1 MGEYLRFIIR
11 RERRISLIW
20 LLSITASVLIFTS
33 LYPTLVPTHAETLAL
48 ATSMQNPAMVAMMGP
63 VYGLAQ
69 ITPAIIM
76 SQETLIWYLIAVAI
90 MNIFLITRHTRGD
103 EEFGRIELL
112 LAKPISVR
120 IPTLAPLIF
129 AIIIN
134 AIIALASALGV
145 LIINIEG
152 TTFLGAL
159 SFGLA
164 IGGVG
169 LYFAAL
175 TLLFAQIFST
185 SSGVF
190 SASFITVGLMYMI
203 RALAD
208 VEQSPLTLIS
218 PFGVA
223 LQMEVFYSNRL
234 TLLLFL
240 LLPSL
245 FFIDIALLLNSIRDH
260 GSGLIAQRPG
270 KRRASAFLRSPFGL
284 AWHLSKPSTLA
295 WGGGIFLLGL
305 SYGSVIG
312 DLTSFV
318 ENNELMQQI
327 ILSSGPNTLLDGYVA
342 LIFSIM
348 ASVVSVPVILST
360 LRIYNEEITAR
371 AELLFSRPTSRR
383 ALYTPFLIIAFGESI
398 MMFILLAIGLALGGG
413 GVLSLGEIIGYGLA
427 YLPAVWLFGAVGVF
441 IVGFIPA
448 LRSLI
453 WLFFAST
460 FIITYTDFITPLPSY
475 LTKLN
480 PFVFIPHLPVEEFKI
495 LPLLILTISSALL
508 ITGGLV
514 RYENRDLSNG

>member
-1 MGEYLRFIIR
+1 MGEYLRFITR
-11 RERRISLIW
+11 RERGTSLIW
-20 LLSITASVLIFTS
+20 LLSITGGVLIFTA

-76 SQETLIWYLIAVAI
+76 SQETLIWYLIAIAI

-112 LAKPISVR
+112 LAKPIKAQT
-120 IPTLAPLIF
+120 PTLAPLIF
-129 AIIIN
+129 ALIIN
-134 AIIALASALGV
+134 ALIAIAATLGV

-152 TTFLGAL
+152 TTFLGAF
-159 SFGLA
+159 SFGVV

-208 VEQSPLTLIS
+208 VKESSLTLIS

-223 LQMEVFYSNRL
+223 LHVEIFYSNRL

-240 LLPSL
+240 LPPSF
-245 FFIDIALLLNSIRDH
+245 FFIGVALLLNSIRDH

-270 KRRASAFLRSPFGL
+270 KNHASAFLRSPFGL
-284 AWHLSKPSTLA
+284 AWHLSRTSTLA

-312 DLTSFV
+312 DLAAFV

-327 ILSSGPNTLLDGYVA
+327 LQSGNEHTLLDGYVA
-342 LIFSIM
+342 LLFSLM
-348 ASVVSVPVILST
+348 AIVVSIPVILSVM
-360 LRIYNEEITAR
+360 RIHKEELTAR
-371 AELLFSRPTSRR
+371 AELLFARPTNRR
-383 ALYTPFLIIAFGESI
+383 RVYTPFLIIAFTESI
-398 MMFILLAIGLALGGG
+398 IMFILLTFGLVLGGG
-413 GVLSLGEIIGYGLA
+413 GALSVGGIIGYGLT
-427 YLPAVWLFGAVGVF
+427 YLPAVWFLGALGVF
-441 IVGFIPA
+441 LIGTAPT
-448 LRSLI
+448 LRSLT
-453 WLFFAST
+453 WLYYAAT
-460 FIITYTDFITPLPSY
+460 FIITYIHLVGSVPTWL
-475 LTKLN
+475 LNLN
-480 PFVFIPHLPVEEFKI
+480 PFEWIAHLPIEEFKV

-508 ITGGLV
+508 IAGGLV